1 MTKSLTIVLT
11 NPQSSILQN
20 RIIAKTKKSKIEFS
34 NLAEL
39 LFSLFGF
46 SKTEELPVAA
56 VSGLAEGLDTK
67 NGFWLRADPVELK
80 SDLANVYLLG
90 NQHLEISANLKNE
103 LRGLLNNFLQE
114 DGIILHAPN
123 PKRWYLQLPKP
134 TNIKTHNPEN
144 AVGKNIYSY
153 LPYGSEDQV
162 YWKKLFTEIQM
173 LLHEKSVVNAL
184 WFWGAGQLPELPQS
198 NWQKVWT
205 DEILTK
211 GLAKIAKVESTVLPK
226 DVVVEMQTEGSYL
239 TVLEDLPNMDYFK
252 SLISALR
259 RGRISHLTLYSGQF
273 RYDVSRFGAFRF
285 W

>member
-20 RIIAKTKKSKIEFS
+20 RIIAKSKKSKIEFL

-90 NQHLEISANLKNE
+90 NQHLEISANLQNE
-103 LRGLLNNFLQE
+103 LREILNSFLKE
-114 DGIILHAPN
+114 DGIILHTPN

-144 AVGKNIYSY
+144 VIDKNIYFY
-153 LPYGSEDQV
+153 LPYGSEDQT

-184 WFWGAGQLPELPQS
+184 WFWGAGRLPELPKTP
-198 NWQKVWT
+198 WQKVWT

-211 GLAKIAKVESTVLPK
+211 GLAKLAKVEAAVLPK
-226 DVVVEMQTEGSYL
+226 DVVTEMQTEGNYL
-239 TVLEDLPNMDYFK
+239 MVLEDLPSLDYLK

-259 RGRISHLTLYSGQF
+259 RGRISHLTLYMGQF
-273 RYDVSRFGAFRF
+273 RYDISRFGAFRF

>member
-1 MTKSLTIVLT
+1 MPKNLIIVLT

-20 RIIAKTKKSKIEFS
+20 RIIKKSKKSKTEFL

-56 VSGLAEGLDTK
+56 VSGLEEGLDTK
-67 NGFWLRADPVELK
+67 NGCWLRADPVELK

-90 NQHLEISANLKNE
+90 NQHLEISTNLQNE
-103 LRGLLNNFLQE
+103 LNEILNSFLKE
-114 DGIILHAPN
+114 DGIILHTPN

-134 TNIKTHNPEN
+134 TNIKTHNPEY
-144 AVGKNIYSY
+144 VIGKNIYSY
-153 LPYGSEDQV
+153 LPHGSEDQI

-184 WFWGAGQLPELPQS
+184 WFWGAGRLPKLPKS
-198 NWQKVWT
+198 PWQKVWT

-211 GLAKIAKVESTVLPK
+211 GLARIAKVEAAVLPK
-226 DVVVEMQTEGSYL
+226 DALAEMQTEGSYL
-239 TVLEDLPNMDYFK
+239 MVLEDFPSLEYVK

-259 RGRISHLTLYSGQF
+259 RGCISHVTLYTGQF
-273 RYDVSRFGAFRF
+273 RYDISRFAAFRF